1 MKDIPVANTRNIVL
15 VGHTGSGKT
24 TLLDALLFKLGVS
37 DRLGS
42 PAAGTSVADWTDEE
56 KDRKISAWA
65 KPFTAPYTAKDGSK
79 VNFVFVDTPGYAD
92 FYGQVVAATAVADAA
107 LVVIDAAAGIQVGTA
122 RAWRRLEA
130 LGLPRGIVITGL
142 DKENVDFEQTLA
154 GIQDVWG
161 RKCVAIELP
170 SHDRHAIIDIIEDA
184 IPDELSAEA
193 EKAKNIL
200 EEDAAEE
207 NDALLEKYLSGEH
220 LTHDELVAGLRVAVG
235 RGHLVPVFE
244 AEPLQGIGISQLL
257 EEIYHLFPSPLDHVV
272 NDAEGQPV
280 QTGPDAPLAAQVW
293 RTVNDPYVGQMS
305 FLRVYGG
312 TLRSDTELYNVT
324 KGQKERIGFVHVVNG
339 RKDISINEAHAGDL
353 VALPKLKFTGTNDS
367 LAAPGKNISFAPIQ
381 FPHPVMTV
389 AVAPKTSGD
398 DDKIGV
404 GLHRLAE
411 EDPTLRVERNTETKE
426 LILAGMGDIH
436 LDVAVTRM
444 KKRSNVDVVLST
456 PKVPYKET
464 ITMRA
469 EGHYKHK
476 KQSGGRGQYGEVYL
490 RVAPMPSGETE
501 WFEDALVGTNV
512 PRNFLPAIEKGLL
525 EGLARGVL
533 AGAPVTNTKVSIYDG
548 SHHEVDSSEI
558 AFKIAAARA
567 FTDGMTKAK
576 PVLLEPIMTMKIS
589 IPDRFMGDVTGDLN
603 HKRGRI
609 LGINN
614 EDGMQVIE
622 AEMPQAEMFRYSS
635 ELRSITQGQ
644 GSFEASFA
652 RYDTVPAHV
661 AQKVIAEAQ
670 KHRKADD
677 DE

>member
-1 MKDIPVANTRNIVL
+1 LGPGTWNSSHLFARQKPCPATALSVFLEHQPPRAKLTPVARERATAMKDIPVANTRNIVL

-305 FLRVYGG
+305 FLRIYGG

-353 VALPKLKFTGTNDS
+353 VALPKLKFTGTNDTWPR
-367 LAAPGKNISFAPIQ
+367 PGRTFRLPPSSFPIRSW
-381 FPHPVMTV
+381 PWPWLPRPRVT
-389 AVAPKTSGD
+389 TTRSGWGCTGWPRR
-398 DDKIGV
+398 IP
-404 GLHRLAE
+404 LCAWS
-411 EDPTLRVERNTETKE
+411 
-426 LILAGMGDIH
+426 A
-436 LDVAVTRM
+436 
-444 KKRSNVDVVLST
+444 T
-456 PKVPYKET
+456 P
-464 ITMRA
+464 R
-469 EGHYKHK
+469 
-476 KQSGGRGQYGEVYL
+476 
-490 RVAPMPSGETE
+490 
-501 WFEDALVGTNV
+501 
-512 PRNFLPAIEKGLL
+512 PRN
-525 EGLARGVL
+525 
-533 AGAPVTNTKVSIYDG
+533 
-548 SHHEVDSSEI
+548 
-558 AFKIAAARA
+558 
-567 FTDGMTKAK
+567 
-576 PVLLEPIMTMKIS
+576 
-589 IPDRFMGDVTGDLN
+589 
-603 HKRGRI
+603 
-609 LGINN
+609 
-614 EDGMQVIE
+614 
-622 AEMPQAEMFRYSS
+622 
-635 ELRSITQGQ
+635 
-644 GSFEASFA
+644 
-652 RYDTVPAHV
+652 
-661 AQKVIAEAQ
+661 
-670 KHRKADD
+670 
-677 DE
+677 

>member
-1 MKDIPVANTRNIVL
+1 LGPGTWNSSHLFARQKPCPATALSVFLEHQPPRAKLTPVARERATAMKDIPVANTRNIVL

-305 FLRVYGG
+305 FLRIYGG

-367 LAAPGKNISFAPIQ
+367 LAAPGKNISFAPIS
-381 FPHPVMTV
+381 FP
-389 AVAPKTSGD
+389 
-398 DDKIGV
+398 I
-404 GLHRLAE
+404 
-411 EDPTLRVERNTETKE
+411 
-426 LILAGMGDIH
+426 
-436 LDVAVTRM
+436 
-444 KKRSNVDVVLST
+444 RS
-456 PKVPYKET
+456 
-464 ITMRA
+464 
-469 EGHYKHK
+469 
-476 KQSGGRGQYGEVYL
+476 
-490 RVAPMPSGETE
+490 
-501 WFEDALVGTNV
+501 
-512 PRNFLPAIEKGLL
+512 
-525 EGLARGVL
+525 
-533 AGAPVTNTKVSIYDG
+533 
-548 SHHEVDSSEI
+548 
-558 AFKIAAARA
+558 
-567 FTDGMTKAK
+567 
-576 PVLLEPIMTMKIS
+576 
-589 IPDRFMGDVTGDLN
+589 
-603 HKRGRI
+603 
-609 LGINN
+609 
-614 EDGMQVIE
+614 
-622 AEMPQAEMFRYSS
+622 
-635 ELRSITQGQ
+635 
-644 GSFEASFA
+644 
-652 RYDTVPAHV
+652 
-661 AQKVIAEAQ
+661 
-670 KHRKADD
+670 
-677 DE
+677 

>member
-24 TLLDALLFKLGVS
+24 TLLDAILFKLGVN

-42 PAAGTSVADWTDEE
+42 VSAGTSAADWTEEE
-56 KDRKISAWA
+56 KERKISVWA
-65 KPFTAPYTAKDGSK
+65 KPFTAPYIAKDGSK

-92 FYGQVVAATAVADAA
+92 FYGQMVGATAVADAA
-107 LVVIDAAAGIQVGTA
+107 LLVVDASSGIQVGTT

-142 DKENVDFEQTLA
+142 DKENADFDKTLA
-154 GIQDVWG
+154 GIQEVWG

-170 SHDRHAIIDIIEDA
+170 THDRHEIIDIIEDS
-184 IPDELSAEA
+184 IPGELNAEA

-207 NDALLEKYLSGEH
+207 NDALLEKYLGGEH
-220 LTHDELVAGLRVAVG
+220 LTHDELVGGLRVAVG

-244 AEPLQGIGISQLL
+244 VEALQGVGVSQLL
-257 EEIYHLFPSPLDHVV
+257 EEVYHLFPSPLDHVMS
-272 NDAEGQPV
+272 DADGTPV
-280 QTGPDAPLAAQVW
+280 PTAPEAPLAAQVW
-293 RTVNDPYVGQMS
+293 RSVNDPFVGQLS
-305 FLRVYGG
+305 FLRIFGG
-312 TLRSDTELYNVT
+312 TLKSDTEILNVT

-339 RKDISINEAHAGDL
+339 RKDISVNEAHAGDI
-353 VALPKLKFTGTNDS
+353 VALPKLKFTATNDT
-367 LAAPGKNISFAPIQ
+367 LAAPGRATGFAPIV
-381 FPHPVMTV
+381 FPNPVMAV

-404 GLHRLAE
+404 GLHRLAD
-411 EDPTLRVERNTETKE
+411 EDSTLRIERNTETKE
-426 LILAGMGDIH
+426 LILSGMGDIH

-490 RVAPMPSGETE
+490 RVSPMPAGETE

-512 PRNFLPAIEKGLL
+512 PRNFLPAIHKGLQ
-525 EGLARGVL
+525 EGMQRGVL
-533 AGAPVTNTKVSIYDG
+533 AGAPVVNTKVTIYDG

-567 FTDGMTKAK
+567 FTDGMNKAK
-576 PVLLEPIMTMKIS
+576 PSLLEPIMAMKITV
-589 IPDRFMGDVTGDLN
+589 PDRFMGDVTGDLN

-609 LGINN
+609 LGISS

-652 RYDTVPAHV
+652 RYDNVPAHV

-670 KHRKADD
+670 KNKQAESED
-677 DE
+677 

>member
-1 MKDIPVANTRNIVL
+1 MKDIPVANTRTIVL

-24 TLLDALLFKLGVS
+24 TLLDAILFKLGVS

-42 PAAGTSVADWTDEE
+42 VAAGTSAADWTDEE
-56 KDRKISAWA
+56 KERKISAWA
-65 KPFTAPYTAKDGSK
+65 KPFSAPYTARNGEK
-79 VNFVFVDTPGYAD
+79 VNFVLLDTPGYAD
-92 FYGQVVAATAVADAA
+92 FHGQMVAATAVADAA
-107 LVVIDAAAGIQVGTA
+107 LLVVDAAAGIQVGTT
-122 RAWRRLEA
+122 RAWRRLET

-142 DKENVDFEQTLA
+142 DKENVDFETTLA
-154 GIQDVWG
+154 SLQEVWG

-170 SHDRHAIIDIIEDA
+170 THDRHAIIDIIEDA

-193 EKAKNIL
+193 EKAKSVL

-220 LTHDELVAGLRVAVG
+220 LTHDELVGGLRVAVG

-244 AEPLQGIGISQLL
+244 VEALQGLGIGQLL
-257 EEIYHLFPSPLDHVV
+257 EEVFHLFPSPLDHVV

-280 QTGPDAPLAAQVW
+280 DARPEAPLAAQVW
-293 RTVNDPYVGQMS
+293 RSINDPYVGQMS
-305 FLRVYGG
+305 FLRINGG
-312 TLRSDTELYNVT
+312 TLKSDTEIYNVT

-339 RKDISINEAHAGDL
+339 RKDISINEAHAGDI

-367 LAAPGKNISFAPIQ
+367 LVALGRTTQFAPIQ
-381 FPHPVMTV
+381 FPNPVMAV

-456 PKVPYKET
+456 PRVPYKET
-464 ITMRA
+464 ITARS

-490 RVAPMPSGETE
+490 RLEPMPAGETE
-501 WFEDALVGTNV
+501 WFADALVGTNV
-512 PRNFLPAIEKGLL
+512 PRNFLPAIQKGLH
-525 EGLARGVL
+525 EGMLRGVL
-533 AGAPVTNTKVSIYDG
+533 AGAPVTGTKVSIFDG

-567 FTDGMTKAK
+567 FTEGMSKAK
-576 PVLLEPIMTMKIS
+576 PVLLEPIMKMKIT

-609 LGINN
+609 LGIGS
-614 EDGMQVIE
+614 EDGLQVIE

-644 GSFEASFA
+644 GSFEAGFD
-652 RYDTVPAHV
+652 RYDTVPAQV
-661 AQKVIAEAQ
+661 AQKIVAEAQ
-670 KHRKADD
+670 KHRKTDD

>member
-24 TLLDALLFKLGVS
+24 TLLDALLFKLGIS

-42 PAAGTSVADWTDEE
+42 PAAGTSLADWTDEE

-142 DKENVDFEQTLA
+142 DKENVDFDQTLA
-154 GIQDVWG
+154 GIQEIWG

-184 IPDELSAEA
+184 VPDELSAEA

-220 LTHDELVAGLRVAVG
+220 LTHDELVGGLRVAVG

-305 FLRVYGG
+305 FLRIYGG

-353 VALPKLKFTGTNDS
+353 VALPKLKFTGTNDT
-367 LAAPGKNISFAPIQ
+367 LATPGKNITFAPIQ